1 MIGQKTLVLS
11 ILATTLSA
19 LALNLPVA
27 SSPSSTTGQ
36 LIKPGGDLSKC
47 LEVAGADYENGVP
60 VVINDCNRA
69 SLNQYWLVQPGETKI
84 QVANTGYCLDAGSS
98 PQNGVGLKIWQCYDN
113 LAAQDWV
120 FTGDHSIALNHQSQ
134 CVDLTNGNFTNGNQV
149 QTWDCTT
156 NNHNQYWN
164 LE

>member
-27 SSPSSTTGQ
+27 SSPLVPAAQ
-36 LIKPGGDLSKC
+36 VIKPGGDMSKC

-60 VVINDCNRA
+60 VELNDCNGA
-69 SLNQYWLVQPGETKI
+69 ANQYWLLKAGETKI
-84 QVANTGYCLDAGSS
+84 QANGTNYCLDAGSS
-98 PQNGVGLKIWQCYDN
+98 PQSGVGLKIWQCYDN
-113 LAAQDWV
+113 LAAQDWY
-120 FTGDHSIALNHQSQ
+120 FTDDHRIALNHQSQ

-164 LE
+164 LQ

>member
-60 VVINDCNRA
+60 VVMFVACFSLTITSLDVDTRLRLSSNDCNRA

-84 QVANTGYCLDAGSS
+84 QVANTGYCLDAGS
-98 PQNGVGLKIWQCYDN
+98 
-113 LAAQDWV
+113 
-120 FTGDHSIALNHQSQ
+120 
-134 CVDLTNGNFTNGNQV
+134 
-149 QTWDCTT
+149 
-156 NNHNQYWN
+156 
-164 LE
+164 